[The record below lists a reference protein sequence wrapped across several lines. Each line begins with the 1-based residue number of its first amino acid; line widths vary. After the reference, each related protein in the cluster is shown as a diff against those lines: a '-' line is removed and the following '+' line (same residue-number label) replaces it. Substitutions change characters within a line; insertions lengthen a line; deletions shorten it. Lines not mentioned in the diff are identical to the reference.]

1 MRRGRF
7 GVVGVAGEAG
17 LTVMALWGEAGK
29 LPALPSPL
37 LLSLSRSLSR
47 SRSRLVGVLS
57 KDPELVI
64 SLSDDDGGGG
74 GVGGVGGGDPEFDLR
89 RCGGTGG
96 GVGGLFRFSA
106 TLKDFFFNL
115 FYDL

>member
-1 MRRGRF
+1 MRSGRF

-37 LLSLSRSLSR
+37 LLSLSRSLSLSPR
-47 SRSRLVGVLS
+47 SRFVGVLS

-64 SLSDDDGGGG
+64 SLPDAGFGAGG
-74 GVGGVGGGDPEFDLR
+74 GGGDPEFDFR

-106 TLKDFFFNL
+106 TLKDFL
-115 FYDL
+115 FYIFYNF